1 VLKEVLLLSRI
12 CVFQAAPWQKERW
25 NKMKISSF
33 SVIALAFGSSASY
46 CGGVV
51 LSPPKDTTR
60 SANEVKRGLAD
71 DRKTTVGSISSLE
84 LINSITDT
92 EVTTLVDGMVIAV
105 SEIEGMGKPS
115 FNILA
120 VAANEGHGVRSVAFE
135 YSGSPYRRI
144 EYAPFAFCGHEKG
157 DFERC
162 PRLVYGTHTVTVTPF
177 SKNNAAGEPGEP
189 YSITFT
195 IVREREDPVE
205 TDSPALPPNR
215 APVATPTKPGPVP
228 GGTVGKIRALEL
240 FNSKTDTKIMDLVN
254 DTVVDIEKIQG
265 MTSPTFNIKA
275 SVGDDGVVQSV
286 KFGYNRIVT
295 HRIDNGTDPFTFCS
309 SSGTDYKRCRRL
321 GYGTHTV
328 TATPYAKT
336 GGLGQAGSPYA
347 VTFTVVNGDEDTA
360 PPELVDLIALNSTTV
375 DVTYQNAAI
384 AMYVVVQDILSGFDS
399 GYVAVYDSEE
409 SIFLASD
416 SFALIKPIAATPIT
430 FSLTLTFQS
439 TTPSGNY
446 TLEVYLV
453 DAVGN
458 EIDIPADSLLK
469 KSLPAYV
476 EVVNLNSESDRTPPK
491 LLNFTAVS
499 PTRINVTSDEN
510 VVDFALVVRD
520 ETSSTISGTV
530 GANFYDSDTDDS
542 SFFDTSFTTFVPNIG
557 EPVQLTVR
565 LPIPEFVQPAN
576 YSLLVSLFDSKNFVY
591 IQSDELA
598 RNGFTNALELFND
611 RYDDEPPKVLEIVVS
626 SKRVNVSD
634 SGALV
639 TVQLVLQEKK
649 SGIKNGYMQVF
660 PPEGLGITPYP
671 SFSFGRPQTGDRVKV
686 NVTIPFKQYSPQGR
700 YKFWLF
706 VVDDAGNELFLTTEE
721 LARRKFPSYIDV
733 INVNEDV
740 LAPQLLD
747 LVLLSS
753 KKVNVTLGSSIFKV
767 QIVAQDNISGVKAGS
782 LSLYGRSYL
791 DTTYFDFSRDTP
803 VAGENTTIN
812 VSISI
817 PQRTAPGS
825 YSIELQLTDL
835 AGNSILFF
843 DSDLASQGFLSKV
856 DVVNLRYDDNPPEL
870 VNFTAASPLIVNV
883 SARPATVE
891 FILVARDDL
900 LGVQN
905 GRLNLVDPQSA
916 ILNVGTSFSF
926 DNETSSGELVI
937 FKLSLNIPRYIRDAT
952 YPLEITLADRA
963 DNFLTLNQDVLEI
976 EKFPSFITVVN
987 LFEDITPPK
996 LISFKAITPTTV
1008 NVSTGPASA
1017 VFELIVLDDLS
1028 GLRSTR
1034 LTLIGEAETTF
1045 FDYENVAFGRNK
1057 SVMFNISLDFFQTTR
1072 PETYEL
1078 EVSLVD
1084 ETNNF
1089 ITFRPDDLLRL
1100 GFPNSLR
1107 IVNAN
1112 KDFEPPD
1119 LIDVVALS
1127 STTVNVTLERAE
1139 IEIAVTVKDGGS
1151 GFGRGT
1157 ASLVDRESFYNIST
1171 TDFSS
1176 VPIANV
1182 PLTFNLTL
1190 SIPRYIASGPYD
1202 LSLYLVDA
1210 VSNEDFPLNDGDE
1223 SQNRFSI
1230 EVVNKNED
1238 VKQPELLNFTMP
1250 TPAVV
1255 DASSGITSMTFRVV
1269 ANDDLSGIKNGLV
1282 QFFDSVTFSQ
1292 YYESFEVPV
1301 EAYAAGKRT
1310 FDVVFKFE
1318 KDFQWS
1324 ENYKCEI
1331 FLMDA
1336 ALNAANFKSTDLAVL
1351 GFLSSLPFVP
1361 SK

>member
-1 VLKEVLLLSRI
+1 
-12 CVFQAAPWQKERW
+12 
-25 NKMKISSF
+25 M
-33 SVIALAFGSSASY
+33 AF
-46 CGGVV
+46 
-51 LSPPKDTTR
+51 
-60 SANEVKRGLAD
+60 
-71 DRKTTVGSISSLE
+71 
-84 LINSITDT
+84 
-92 EVTTLVDGMVIAV
+92 
-105 SEIEGMGKPS
+105 
-115 FNILA
+115 
-120 VAANEGHGVRSVAFE
+120 
-135 YSGSPYRRI
+135 
-144 EYAPFAFCGHEKG
+144 
-157 DFERC
+157 
-162 PRLVYGTHTVTVTPF
+162 
-177 SKNNAAGEPGEP
+177 
-189 YSITFT
+189 
-195 IVREREDPVE
+195 
-205 TDSPALPPNR
+205 
-215 APVATPTKPGPVP
+215 
-228 GGTVGKIRALEL
+228 
-240 FNSKTDTKIMDLVN
+240 
-254 DTVVDIEKIQG
+254 
-265 MTSPTFNIKA
+265 
-275 SVGDDGVVQSV
+275 
-286 KFGYNRIVT
+286 
-295 HRIDNGTDPFTFCS
+295 
-309 SSGTDYKRCRRL
+309 
-321 GYGTHTV
+321 

-336 GGLGQAGSPYA
+336 GGLGRAGSPYT
-347 VTFTVVNGDEDTA
+347 VTFSIVNGDEDTA

-375 DVTYQNAAI
+375 DVTDQNAVI
-384 AMYVVVQDILSGFDS
+384 AMYVVVEDTLSGFDS
-399 GYVAVYDSEE
+399 GYVAVYDSEK

-469 KSLPAYV
+469 MSLPAYI
-476 EVVNLNSESDRTPPK
+476 EVVNLNSEFDRTPPK

-530 GANFYDSDTDDS
+530 GANFYDSDTDDF

-576 YSLLVSLFDSKNFVY
+576 YSLLVSLVDSKNYVY

-598 RNGFTNALELFND
+598 RNGFTSALELSND

-626 SKRVNVSD
+626 SRRVNVSD

-639 TVQLVLQEKK
+639 TVQLALQEKK
-649 SGIKNGYMQVF
+649 SGIKNGYIQVF
-660 PPEGLGITPYP
+660 PPEGPGITPYP
-671 SFSFGRPQTGDRVKV
+671 SFSFGRPQSGDRVKV

-700 YKFWLF
+700 YTFWLF

-767 QIVAQDNISGVKAGS
+767 QIVARDNISGVKAGS
-782 LSLYGRSYL
+782 LSLYGRNYL

-891 FILVARDDL
+891 FILVARDDI

-916 ILNVGTSFSF
+916 IRDVGTSFSF
-926 DNETSSGELVI
+926 DNETSPGEPVT

-1017 VFELIVLDDLS
+1017 VFELKVLDDLS

-1034 LTLIGEAETTF
+1034 LTLIGEAETTYI
-1045 FDYENVAFGRNK
+1045 DVEAATLDGRNK
-1057 SVMFNISLDFFQTTR
+1057 STTFNISLDFFQTTR

-1089 ITFRPDDLLRL
+1089 IAFRPDDLLRL

-1107 IVNAN
+1107 IVNEN

-1127 STTVNVTLERAE
+1127 STTVNVTVERAE

-1176 VPIANV
+1176 GPIANV

-1210 VSNEDFPLNDGDE
+1210 VSNQDFPLNDGDE

-1238 VKQPELLNFTMP
+1238 VKQPELLNFTML

-1269 ANDDLSGIKNGLV
+1269 ANDDLSGIRSGWV
-1282 QFFDSVTFSQ
+1282 QFVDSATFFSE
-1292 YYESFEVPV
+1292 YYESFEV
-1301 EAYAAGKRT
+1301 EAYAAGNRT

-1331 FLMDA
+1331 FLVDA
-1336 ALNAANFKSTDLAVL
+1336 ALNAVNLKSADLAAL
-1351 GFLSSLPFVP
+1351 GFLSSLPVVP
-1361 SK
+1361 NK